1 MIIKGILV
9 TLIAPFE
16 NHIANG
22 GDKLLG
28 NMPTIKKR
36 LDERAYISGQM
47 QRHSLFSAIDRI
59 NIDDQEDNHIG
70 ENDDQYTYVSNADGI
85 TSMIERDLRA
95 DMGGFMHPIGTIG
108 SIRRTSPIS
117 ATPAVAID
125 PSKIGN
131 DLLVCVNNNPNEDAK
146 KQAIVTVEYS
156 QEDDMRMN
164 FFLDITSLSIY
175 KTYEYDGNF
184 HVKTVAHKFANESER
199 KRRARIFLEATRFLN
214 DYANQARNEVCGEPQ
229 KVFIVFDP
237 KLSRKASRYFKAK
250 DKGTEQKRIIEE
262 LNDRGAVFFYGDDT
276 DEKCD
281 SVLTAYKKAMQ
292 FLNENEL
299 YTCFPEDKV
308 EKFEDIKSLI
318 NNIKKKT
325 EENKGKS
332 KNKQDKEESPN
343 SDEQA

>member
-85 TSMIERDLRA
+85 TSKIECDLRA

-117 ATPAVAID
+117 ATPAVAKN
-125 PSKIGN
+125 PSKFGN

-164 FFLDITSLSIY
+164 FFLDVTSLSIY

-184 HVKTVAHKFANESER
+184 YVRTVAHKFANESER
-199 KRRARIFLEATRFLN
+199 KRRARVFLEATRFLN

-229 KVFIVFDP
+229 KVIIVFDP
-237 KLSRKASRYFKAK
+237 KLGRKASRYFKASE
-250 DKGTEQKRIIEE
+250 TEQKRIKEE

-276 DEKCD
+276 EEKFD

-299 YTCFPEDKV
+299 YTCFPEDDRV
-308 EKFEDIKSLI
+308 EKFKDVQKLI
-318 NNIKKKT
+318 INIKNKT
-325 EENKGKS
+325 EKKES
-332 KNKQDKEESPN
+332 KKKQDKEESPD

>member
-1 MIIKGILV
+1 MKIKGILV

-47 QRHSLFSAIDRI
+47 QRHSLFSAINRV

-95 DMGGFMHPIGTIG
+95 DMGGFMHTIDGIG
-108 SIRRTSPIS
+108 SVRRTSPIS

-125 PSKIGN
+125 PSKFGN

-156 QEDDMRMN
+156 QEDNMRMN
-164 FFLDITSLSIY
+164 FFLDVTSLSIY

-184 HVKTVAHKFANESER
+184 HVKTIAHKFANESER

-237 KLSRKASRYFKAK
+237 KLSR
-250 DKGTEQKRIIEE
+250 
-262 LNDRGAVFFYGDDT
+262 V
-276 DEKCD
+276 C
-281 SVLTAYKKAMQ
+281 
-292 FLNENEL
+292 
-299 YTCFPEDKV
+299 
-308 EKFEDIKSLI
+308 
-318 NNIKKKT
+318 
-325 EENKGKS
+325 
-332 KNKQDKEESPN
+332 
-343 SDEQA
+343 

>member
-9 TLIAPFE
+9 TLIAPLE

-47 QRHSLFSAIDRI
+47 QRHSLFSAIDRV
-59 NIDDQEDNHIG
+59 NIDDQKANHIG

-85 TSMIERDLRA
+85 TSKIERDLRA
-95 DMGGFMHPIGTIG
+95 DMGGFMHAIDGIG

-131 DLLVCVNNNPNEDAK
+131 DLLVCVNNNPNENAK

-164 FFLDITSLSIY
+164 FFLDVTSLSIF

-237 KLSRKASRYFKAK
+237 KLGRKASRYFKASE
-250 DKGTEQKRIIEE
+250 TERKRIKEE

-276 DEKCD
+276 DEKTD

-308 EKFEDIKSLI
+308 EKFDDVQSLI
-318 NNIKKKT
+318 INIKKKT
-325 EENKGKS
+325 EVKKE
-332 KNKQDKEESPN
+332 KNKMKQNKEDSPS